1 MELREAYLLMKLM
14 KPEGGG
20 ATVEALNVTENGIYT
35 PDEGVDGFAPVNVN
49 VPASAVDSGTKSINT
64 NGTHDVVGYANAQV
78 SVPASA
84 VVSGT
89 LNITENGNYDVTDY
103 AGANVNVSGGGDTEL
118 YESIIDGTISGS
130 VVLNVNGLG
139 SGALMTRHIEALN
152 LPNATYINTSALYYC
167 QSLTAVSMPSVSQ
180 VGNSAF
186 CSCSKL
192 QNVYA
197 PELTS
202 VGASAFAY
210 CSSLASI
217 VLSSNP
223 VLNNAAFAYC
233 KSLSIFPALSTM
245 TSIGVNAFT
254 GTALSSV
261 NCPNVEYIGNS
272 AFSNCSELL
281 YASFPKYQST
291 LIDTFYSCSK
301 LTSVYIPLVSSMSQ
315 AFRGCRSLASLRF
328 DSVNRIGNF
337 TFYDC
342 RSLSALYIFDVNVP
356 SLQNVNAF
364 NSTPM
369 SVSTY
374 IGTFGSI
381 YVRASLLESY
391 KTAAIWS
398 VYSARMVG
406 LTDEEIAALPN

>member
-1 MELREAYLLMKLM
+1 MGRAVGGETMNLREAFMASKLLGG
-14 KPEGGG
+14 EGGG
-20 ATVEALNVTENGIYT
+20 AATIQPLSISANGEYTV
-35 PDEGVDGFAPVNVN
+35 PEGVDGFSPV
-49 VPASAVDSGTKSINT
+49 T
-64 NGTHDVVGYANAQV
+64 V

-89 LNITENGNYDVTDY
+89 VQLSENGTFDVTQY
-103 AGANVNVSGGGDTEL
+103 ANAEVNVSGGGGGGDTEL

-139 SGALMTRHIEALN
+139 PGALMTRHIEALN
-152 LPNATYINTSALYYC
+152 LPNATYISTSALYYC
-167 QSLTAVSMPSVSQ
+167 LSLTAVSMPSVLQ

-186 CSCSKL
+186 GSCSKL

-223 VLNNAAFAYC
+223 VLDTAAFGYC

-245 TSIGVNAFT
+245 TSIGSRAFT

-301 LTSVYIPLVSSMSQ
+301 LASVYIPLVSSMSQ
-315 AFRGCRSLASLRF
+315 AFRGCRLLASLRF
-328 DSVNRIGNF
+328 DSVNRIGNY

-364 NSTPM
+364 SSTPM
-369 SVSTY
+369 SDSTY

-398 VYSARMVG
+398 AYSARMVG
-406 LTDEEIAALPN
+406 LTDEEIAALNA